1 MLSLSVTHTHTR
13 THAYMYFHT
22 RTYLPPA
29 CRVCMCKWVR
39 TYVYNIHS
47 GGGGA
52 EDGYEHQGLG
62 GVGALSSGLMSP
74 LTTPRP
80 LLTQYVK
87 ALEASRSETY
97 IRVYV

>member
-1 MLSLSVTHTHTR
+1 
-13 THAYMYFHT
+13 
-22 RTYLPPA
+22 
-29 CRVCMCKWVR
+29 MCKWVR
-39 TYVYNIHS
+39 TYVYYTHS

-97 IRVYV
+97 IRVYVQMYVYVY